1 MLTTRLRARLSS
13 LLIILSVAL
22 LSGCAT
28 TGQSKSDQAGIA
40 PTNPDPLEP
49 MNRKFFSFNET
60 LDDYLMKPVAEGYA
74 DVMPHVIRTGVTNFF
89 NNLAYL
95 NVVLNSFLQGK
106 IEDGFTDSFR
116 FIFNSTI
123 GVGGLVDVAT
133 PMGFKKH
140 NEDTGQTL
148 AVWGVGQGP
157 YLYLPIFGPDTAR
170 NLPNFATSYY
180 LNPLSYVTGIVLLPV
195 VALNVINT
203 RANLLEATNIRDE
216 AAVDKYTFTREAW
229 LQQRKYLIYDGNPP
243 MQGLDDM
250 FNDTS
255 EGGTASPPAKTPA
268 ASGAGG
274 K

>member
-1 MLTTRLRARLSS
+1 